1 MKSHDI
7 PDPGRRQDVMHPSE
21 MAKADWCHRHTYL
34 RLAGKIP
41 YSDGS
46 FSFTLQNIFAE
57 GNFIHEK
64 WQTWLQQTGQLW
76 GDWYCDRCMATV
88 RRTADPEMGLRECG
102 GGLRHRWQYKEV
114 TLFSNKYNVHGH
126 EDGAL
131 VNANCLVEFK
141 SVGMGTLRFEQ
152 PELLSRHYNHS
163 TKQYDL
169 DAIWKDIKRPFPSHV
184 RQVNIYMWL
193 AQEMG
198 LPFNKTAVVYEYKVN
213 QQAKEFLVQ
222 YSPELVAP
230 ILTKIL
236 QVNDA
241 MKTGVEPACVF
252 DKCKYCGPYDKKE
265 AAAAAGPHGDAGGSD
280 PAPPRV
286 VRVRGRRDDGGRRDD
301 VGQAADGHGA
311 DQAAVETDAEGAGS

>member
-1 MKSHDI
+1 MRSHGV
-7 PDPGRRQDVMHPSE
+7 PDVGRRQDVMHPSE
-21 MAKADWCHRHTYL
+21 MAKSDWCHRHTYL

-76 GDWYCDRCMATV
+76 GDWYCDRCRATIRKV
-88 RRTADPEMGLRECG
+88 SNPSEMLSHCDGFND
-102 GGLRHRWQYKEV
+102 HTWQYKEV
-114 TLFSNKYNVHGH
+114 TLFSHQYNVYGH

-131 VNANCLVEFK
+131 VDANCLVEFK

-222 YSPELVAP
+222 YSPELLEP
-230 ILTKIL
+230 IIAKVNA
-236 QVNDA
+236 VNDA
-241 MKTGVEPACVF
+241 MKSGVPPACAF
-252 DKCKYCGPYDKKE
+252 GGCKYCESYERKSDGTKHEGETEETNPS
-265 AAAAAGPHGDAGGSD
+265 AGKLQKVARRRTSI
-280 PAPPRV
+280 PR
-286 VRVRGRRDDGGRRDD
+286 DGNQG
-301 VGQAADGHGA
+301 
-311 DQAAVETDAEGAGS
+311 